1 MQRHTVCQNDFI
13 QVHFSNEF
21 MQLMFLKLSQK
32 TTGKDLQSEQLLR
45 RGGTLLSSETSCIT
59 GQAHFPE
66 SVLFQSQ
73 YTFIFLRKGQ
83 KMIISPSAS
92 YCVIVNLED
101 PLHFC
106 QVAPTSS
113 KQFLILKEGSM
124 VVKAKH
130 CYQHQSNNQILIWIS
145 SLLLQAFPPQWQ
157 SKKKNHMVSYVL
169 DHFPYVSETEK
180 TGKHPTFSWKHKH
193 WI

>member
-1 MQRHTVCQNDFI
+1 M
-13 QVHFSNEF
+13 
-21 MQLMFLKLSQK
+21 
-32 TTGKDLQSEQLLR
+32 
-45 RGGTLLSSETSCIT
+45 LSSETSCIT

-83 KMIISPSAS
+83 KMIS
-92 YCVIVNLED
+92 YCVIVNLEG
-101 PLHFC
+101 PLRFC
-106 QVAPTSS
+106 QVSPTSS

-157 SKKKNHMVSYVL
+157 SKKKNTWSPMFL
-169 DHFPYVSETEK
+169 TIFPMCQRQRRQESIQFSPGSIS
-180 TGKHPTFSWKHKH
+180 TGFEILFSGKVMNFIFYAKSRANPQIWN
-193 WI
+193 